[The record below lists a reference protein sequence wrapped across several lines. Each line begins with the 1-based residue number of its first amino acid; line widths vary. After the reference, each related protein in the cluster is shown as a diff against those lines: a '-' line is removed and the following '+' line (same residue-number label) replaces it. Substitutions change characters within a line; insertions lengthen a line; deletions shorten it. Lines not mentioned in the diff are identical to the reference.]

1 MIFVYMVF
9 KFSSFRLLTKIFFPP
24 LPECINEL
32 NDITQLCNPILNFLL
47 ICKYFQGRYSRESI
61 AYLYAVFVYK
71 IIHYLVLTQFLRSLS
86 SMSSL
91 LHLA

>member
-1 MIFVYMVF
+1 MIFAYVVF
-9 KFSSFRLLTKIFFPP
+9 KISSSDYSQKYFSLL
-24 LPECINEL
+24 LPEHVSEL
-32 NDITQLCNPILNFLL
+32 NDITQLCNPIHNFLL
-47 ICKYFQGRYSRESI
+47 ICEYFQGRYSREST

-71 IIHYLVLTQFLRSLS
+71 MIHYLVLTQFLRSLS